1 MRLVIAEKPSVAG
14 AIAPVIGAATRKDGY
29 YEGNGNYVSWCFGH
43 LIGQAL
49 PDDYGEQWAKR
60 WSFDMLPMIPDVWK
74 YNVID
79 DKGVRQQF
87 LILKKLMLDS
97 SVTEIVCATD
107 ADREGELI
115 FRYVYRLA
123 GCKKPV
129 LRLWTSSLEESAI
142 RKAFAEMKPG
152 SAYNSLYRAGESRDK
167 ADWLIGMNGTRLFT
181 VRYGGKETL
190 HLGRVKTPTLA
201 MVVQRDYEIAHF
213 VKQKFFT
220 VLLDCGNFT
229 AESERI
235 DEESK
240 AAAITSACSGQTAV
254 LADLKKEI
262 KTENPPKL
270 FDLTTLQRE
279 ANKHFA
285 YTAKQTLDAA
295 QKLYE
300 AKLITYPRTD
310 SQYLTD
316 DMEETAL
323 NMIDRVF
330 DKYPQFGQKQT
341 VNIKRCINN
350 AKVTGHHAIIP
361 TKKITPADL
370 TQLPDQQRN
379 ILCLVAARLILATAE
394 VHRYE
399 AVKATVLCAGTDFF
413 ATGKT
418 VKENG
423 WKALEANVIAA
434 IKSKASEDEK
444 DGSEAKALPNLA
456 QGQTFSNVRSEKA
469 EHWTSPPRPYTDA
482 TLLAAMERAG
492 NSEYDDETE
501 KKGLGTP
508 ATRAAIIDSLVKD
521 EYIQR
526 KGKQITAT
534 PKGVNLIAVVPD
546 EVKSPKMTAEWE
558 MRLQRIERGCGD
570 ADAFMNDITAY
581 VKEICSKYSAVDTSV
596 SFERQAIG
604 KCPHCGGE
612 VKKGQYGYFCTQ
624 KCGMYLAKVF
634 GKTLSDNQLGR
645 LLEGKETS
653 FTVDGKKTIV
663 MPEAVEH
670 TYNGKTSWQWKTR
683 RG

>member
-14 AIAPVIGAATRKDGY
+14 AIAPVIGATTRKDGY

-142 RKAFAEMKPG
+142 RKAFADMKPG
-152 SAYNSLYRAGESRDK
+152 SAYNALYRAGESRDK

-323 NMIDRVF
+323 HMIDRVF
-330 DKYPQFGQKQT
+330 EKYPQFGQKQT

-350 AKVTGHHAIIP
+350 AKVTGHHAILP
-361 TKKITPADL
+361 TKKITPAEL
-370 TQLPDQQRN
+370 TKLTEQQQNVLRL
-379 ILCLVAARLILATAE
+379 IAARLILATAE

-399 AVKATVLCAGTDFF
+399 AVKVTVRCAGTDFF

-444 DGSEAKALPNLA
+444 DGSEAKALPNLM
-456 QGQTFSNVRSEKA
+456 QGQSFSNVKAEKA

-570 ADAFMNDITAY
+570 ADAFMSDITDY
-581 VKEICSKYSAVDTSV
+581 VREICSKFGAVDTSV

-612 VKKGQYGYFCTQ
+612 VKKGQYGYYCTQ
-624 KCGMYLAKVF
+624 KCGMYLAKVY
-634 GKTLSDNQLGR
+634 GKNLTDNQLGR
-645 LLEGKETS
+645 LLDGKEIS
-653 FTVDGKKTIV
+653 YTVDGKKTIV